1 MARVIRREVFMSAK
15 PYSLRDVKSQADGM
29 IEQAREQAEAILREA
44 REQTDRL
51 FEKRKAEGHRKG
63 FDEGRAAGLDS
74 LDQQIRRDAS
84 EAAHGKMDKLTG
96 ALAEALTAFDAQK
109 RRMLAAAE
117 SGLIE
122 LACAIAR
129 RVCKA
134 VPDISLE
141 AARANVRTVLEMAK
155 HEHDVRLHVHSAD
168 LEGLREYAADLCGQ
182 IDRLEHIELVGDD
195 AVSRGGCVLHGKA
208 GSIDASI
215 DTQLQHVA
223 DSLLHAPASAEA
235 P

>member
-1 MARVIRREVFMSAK
+1 MARVIHREAFMSPK

-29 IEQAREQAEAILREA
+29 IEQARNQAKAILRNA
-44 REQTDRL
+44 REQADRV
-51 FEKRKAEGHRKG
+51 FEQRKAKGHREG

-74 LDQQIRRDAS
+74 LDQQTRRAAA
-84 EAAHGKMDKLTG
+84 EAAHGKMNDLTG
-96 ALAEALTAFDAQK
+96 ALTEALTAFDAQK
-109 RRMLAAAE
+109 LRMLAAAE

-134 VPDISLE
+134 VPNFSLE

-155 HEHDVRLHVHSAD
+155 HEHDVRLHVHPAD

-182 IDRLEHIELVGDD
+182 IDRFEHIELVVDD
-195 AVSRGGCVLHGKA
+195 AVSRGGCVLHGRA

-223 DSLLHAPASAEA
+223 DSLLHAPASADGL
-235 P
+235 